1 MLKFLKDWT
10 LPIAMVVGGVGY
22 KVMGYLSFL
31 SPILIFCMLLLTF
44 CKISLK
50 DIHFNTNHIW
60 LLLIEIFG
68 AVLIYYIVSPFNEIV
83 AQGMMVCIICPTA
96 TAAAVVTGKLH
107 GNVASIT
114 TYTLLCNIAVA
125 IAVPLIF
132 PLVTH
137 SENNMSFFEAFWIII
152 CKIFPLLI
160 CPFLLAQLMNY
171 FTPKFHDKLANISG
185 LAFYLWA
192 VALALAMG
200 ITVKALI
207 EQPADGYTEILL
219 AIGSL
224 FTCALQFFLGKIV
237 GKAYGNTIAS
247 GQSLGQKNTILAIW
261 MCNTYL
267 NPLSSLAAGC
277 YVVWQNI
284 FNSWQLYMERKN
296 NP

>member
-10 LPIAMVVGGVGY
+10 LPIAMIVGGICY

-50 DIHFNTNHIW
+50 DIHFTINHLW
-60 LLLIEIFG
+60 LLIIEIFG
-68 AVLIYYIVSPFNEIV
+68 SVLIYYIVSPFNEIV

-114 TYTLLCNIAVA
+114 TYTLLCNIVVA
-125 IAVPLIF
+125 IAVPLLF
-132 PLVTH
+132 PLITN
-137 SENNMSFFEAFWIII
+137 SGSNITFLQAFWMIIR
-152 CKIFPLLI
+152 KIFPLLI
-160 CPFLLAQLMNY
+160 CPFLVAQLLRVL
-171 FTPKFHDKLANISG
+171 TPKFHNKLVTISG

-200 ITVKALI
+200 ITVKALV
-207 EQPADGYTEILL
+207 EQPADGYTEVLL
-219 AIGSL
+219 GVGSL
-224 FTCALQFFLGKIV
+224 FTCALQFFLGKVV
-237 GKAYGNTIAS
+237 GNFYGNKIAS

-284 FNSWQLYMERKN
+284 FNSWQLYMERKKY
-296 NP
+296 